1 MFPSFR
7 SYYNFVA
14 LNQKQTEVRLN
25 ILQFV
30 DRHHELVAKSLHHM
44 MEQSLKHKADQER
57 KEDQN
62 LLRMEFVGVNMN
74 EINGGLND
82 MTNKEWTKEVT
93 RFCNRTSE
101 KVIL

>member
-1 MFPSFR
+1 
-7 SYYNFVA
+7 
-14 LNQKQTEVRLN
+14 
-25 ILQFV
+25 
-30 DRHHELVAKSLHHM
+30 M

-62 LLRMEFVGVNMN
+62 LLRMEFFGVNMN

-101 KVIL
+101 KVF